1 MRVVH
6 ACPGPISAKLVGGM
20 MIDFYIE
27 HFDVSKQD
35 HLSRFIFENA
45 PIRGEFVRLENT
57 WQTVLDRHEYPPI
70 LRKLL
75 GELMAAAALL
85 SATLKFNGSLVLQI
99 QGNGPISLL
108 VVECTHEMTM
118 RATAKWD
125 DVLPAGGFRELVG
138 SGLCVITLVP
148 KDGSPSYQG
157 VVPMEGD
164 QVADIISSYM
174 LRSEQ
179 LETSLWLAVNETCAA
194 GMLLQKLP
202 DQPLQNTDDW
212 NRALHLAET
221 LKPQE
226 LLTLDINTL
235 LTRLFNEDDIR
246 LFDPQ
251 PVSFY
256 CSCSKVGVAGVLRM
270 LGKDEITNLLGE
282 RGMIEVHCEFC
293 NQRYEFDPIDAEQIF
308 VDEISI
314 PGTDTR
320 H

>member
-1 MRVVH
+1 M
-6 ACPGPISAKLVGGM
+6 
-20 MIDFYIE
+20 
-27 HFDVSKQD
+27 QD

-57 WQTVLDRHEYPPI
+57 WQTILDRHEYPPI

-99 QGNGPISLL
+99 QGNGPVSLL
-108 VVECTHEMTM
+108 VVECTHDMTM
-118 RATAKWD
+118 RATAKWNEAL
-125 DVLPAGGFRELVG
+125 LPTGGLRELVG
-138 SGLCVITLVP
+138 DGLCVITLVP
-148 KDGSPSYQG
+148 KDGSQSYQG

-164 QVADIISSYM
+164 QVASIISNYM

-179 LETSLWLAVNETCAA
+179 LETSLWLAVSETRAV

-202 DQPLQNTDDW
+202 DQPMQNADDW

-251 PVSFY
+251 PISFH
-256 CSCSKVGVAGVLRM
+256 CACSKAGVAGVLRM
-270 LGKDEITNLLGE
+270 LGKDEINTLLGE

-293 NQRYEFDPIDAEQIF
+293 NQRYEFDKIDTEQIF
-308 VDEISI
+308 VDEISA
-314 PGTDTR
+314 PGTTTR